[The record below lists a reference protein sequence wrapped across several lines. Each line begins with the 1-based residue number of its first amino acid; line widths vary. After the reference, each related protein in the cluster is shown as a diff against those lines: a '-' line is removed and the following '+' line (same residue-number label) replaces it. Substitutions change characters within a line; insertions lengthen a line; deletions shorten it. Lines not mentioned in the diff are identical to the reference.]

1 MDVASLYGAVMRAV
15 DPFAA
20 AAAVTRA
27 VKGSSAAAPAADPTT
42 AGAQTGARDTTTGTS
57 AELGKDDFLRL
68 LVTQLRYQ
76 DPINPVKDQ
85 EFIAQLAQFSA
96 LEQMHNMAT
105 QMERLADAQW
115 ALGGLGQ
122 AVALLGRTVVF
133 LDPETGAPVSGKVE
147 AVRVEDGQPWLVVG
161 QRRFS
166 LEDVLEVRPEQGGK

>member
-1 MDVASLYGAVMRAV
+1 MNVAGLYGAALRVA

-20 AAAVTRA
+20 ASAISHAMTA
-27 VKGSSAAAPAADPTT
+27 NAAAAQVSAQADVAA
-42 AGAQTGARDTTTGTS
+42 GKGQREGTGGT
-57 AELGKDDFLRL
+57 ELGKDDFLRL

-96 LEQMHNMAT
+96 LEQMYNMAS

-115 ALGGLGQ
+115 ILSGLGH
-122 AVALLGRTVVF
+122 AVTLLGRVVVF
-133 LDPETGAPVSGKVE
+133 LDPETGAPVTGKVD
-147 AVRVEDGQPWLVVG
+147 AVRMEDGQPVLVVG

-166 LEDVLEVRPEQGGK
+166 LGDVLEVRPEQGGK